1 MGERHN
7 PPRLVECEEQM
18 TTLDQTTLALCEVQD
33 YLAKRL
39 KHAQSGR
46 WDRAIDCAV
55 ATLTQ
60 LEGVMATAEAGE
72 QDVDRA
78 NQGENHV

>member
-1 MGERHN
+1 
-7 PPRLVECEEQM
+7 M
-18 TTLDQTTLALCEVQD
+18 TTLDQTTLALGEIQYHLNRAD
-33 YLAKRL
+33 IHTRIKAE
-39 KHAQSGR
+39 HPR